1 MNIFTILTAVIVLG
15 IVWGGLIFFLTRA
28 LKYEKIKT
36 ENGKK

>member
-28 LKYEKIKT
+28 MKYEKMKS